1 MGRTVAG
8 VPVSVPR
15 GRVVVAEPVPSEI
28 LLLGAAAQLSATK
41 LMTNMARTAVA
52 LDLTDR

>member
-8 VPVSVPR
+8 VPVSVPE
-15 GRVVVAEPVPSEI
+15 GGVVVADPVPAET

-41 LMTNMARTAVA
+41 LMTTTARRAVA
-52 LDLTDR
+52 FDLTDR

>member
-52 LDLTDR
+52 LDLTCR